1 MILDLNWKSIY
12 LKSKMVIVMLYKYH
26 VAIVKDDMILTDKY
40 YQENEKPDDE
50 EYKKLIQQYDPD
62 EMILNTVGDD
72 ELELFIKEPIDL
84 EKLK

>member
-1 MILDLNWKSIY
+1 
-12 LKSKMVIVMLYKYH
+12 MVVVLYKYH

-40 YQENEKPDDE
+40 YQEDEKPDDE

-62 EMILNTVGDD
+62 EMYLNTVGDD

>member
-1 MILDLNWKSIY
+1 
-12 LKSKMVIVMLYKYH
+12 MLYKYH
-26 VAIVKDDMILTDKY
+26 VAIVKDDMILTNKY
-40 YQENEKPDDE
+40 YQEDEKPDDE

-62 EMILNTVGDD
+62 EMYLNTVGDD

>member
-1 MILDLNWKSIY
+1 
-12 LKSKMVIVMLYKYH
+12 MVVVLYKYH
-26 VAIVKDDMILTDKY
+26 VAIVKDDMILTNKY
-40 YQENEKPDDE
+40 YQEDEKPDDE

-62 EMILNTVGDD
+62 EMYLNTVGDD

>member
-1 MILDLNWKSIY
+1 
-12 LKSKMVIVMLYKYH
+12 MLYKYH

-40 YQENEKPDDE
+40 YQEDEKPDDE

-62 EMILNTVGDD
+62 EMYLNTVGDD
-72 ELELFIKEPIDL
+72 ELELFIKESIDL

>member
-1 MILDLNWKSIY
+1 
-12 LKSKMVIVMLYKYH
+12 MVVVLYKYH

-40 YQENEKPDDE
+40 YQEDEKPDDE

>member
-1 MILDLNWKSIY
+1 
-12 LKSKMVIVMLYKYH
+12 MLYKYH

-40 YQENEKPDDE
+40 YQEDEKPDDE

-62 EMILNTVGDD
+62 EMYLNTVGDD